1 MVGRWQL
8 DLGLWCCRIWR
19 PPTTTVGSGVG
30 SSRSHSRGWWCHC
43 MQWAWHHWQLW
54 WSPAVVSHL
63 ESNLSGSIFLK
74 VASGRVMPCAPL
86 SIFRIRFWTL
96 GLLVSFMST
105 VMNNSS
111 FMTSWMTSW
120 HHWRSA
126 HQCLS
131 HHLLGQSWC
140 CILFWFLY
148 CSHADV
154 RMVKS
159 LAASGCPLLRLSAW
173 TYISWAQGLSFPY
186 ECILTCKLCMF
197 LEHECHH
204 SSYMCLS

>member
-1 MVGRWQL
+1 MV
-8 DLGLWCCRIWR
+8 
-19 PPTTTVGSGVG
+19 V
-30 SSRSHSRGWWCHC
+30 
-43 MQWAWHHWQLW
+43 
-54 WSPAVVSHL
+54 
-63 ESNLSGSIFLK
+63 
-74 VASGRVMPCAPL
+74 PL
-86 SIFRIRFWTL
+86 SAMSLTSQAALVISCCGKPSRIQLVREHLPEGCQWEGVALCPTVHLQDQLWTL

-111 FMTSWMTSW
+111 LMTSWMTSW

-126 HQCLS
+126 QQSLS

-154 RMVKS
+154 RMVKG
-159 LAASGCPLLRLSAW
+159 LAASSCPLLRLSAW
-173 TYISWAQGLSFPY
+173 TYRSWAQGLSFPY
-186 ECILTCKLCMF
+186 ECILTCKQGMF
-197 LEHECHH
+197 LEHGCHH